1 MIEKAPKLQNR
12 KSMNVI
18 PGWIRHA
25 RDHRK
30 LRSGLLCLIAL
41 LLIAWIDYSL
51 GSQISLLVFYILP
64 IGFATLY
71 TGPAFAAFL
80 AILAVVL
87 WREGDVLAGAPD
99 PGLPILIWNGTIVIS
114 LFAIV
119 IYLLN
124 ALKQALTGLESTLDT
139 RTISLWKAMQERSF
153 LQKEILDL
161 AERECQWFGH
171 ETHVVCQKLKD
182 LSIAAHILVGK
193 LCILNHE
200 ETAHARELARLVD
213 DTLANAQIVAKG
225 LFTAGFDSAGLLEV
239 LRETARLV
247 EKKNHLR
254 CEVRSQ
260 ESLTLGNEASVIHLF
275 RIAQEAMQ
283 NAARHSKASQII
295 VSLDRKDQTVR
306 LAVEDNGKGILPSDR
321 SGKGL
326 GLRIMAY
333 RAGVIGGEL
342 KIEKIATGG
351 TRILCVVPV
360 EKMAMGTSTR

>member
-1 MIEKAPKLQNR
+1 
-12 KSMNVI
+12 MNMI
-18 PGWIRHA
+18 PGWIKHA

-41 LLIAWIDYSL
+41 WIIALIDYSL
-51 GSQISLLVFYILP
+51 GYQISLLVFYILP

-71 TGPAFAAFL
+71 AGPAFATFL

-87 WREGDVLAGAPD
+87 WKGGDFLSGAPN
-99 PGLPILIWNGTIVIS
+99 PGLPVLIWNGTIVIS

-124 ALKQALTGLESTLDT
+124 ALQQALAGLESTLDT
-139 RTISLWKAMQERSF
+139 RTISLWKATQERSF

-171 ETHVVCQKLKD
+171 ETHVVCQKLAG
-182 LSIAAHILVGK
+182 LSIAAHVLVGK
-193 LCILNHE
+193 LTSSNHE
-200 ETAHARELARLVD
+200 EAAHARELAKLVD
-213 DTLANAQIVAKG
+213 DALANARIVAKG

-239 LRETARLV
+239 LRETARLIQ
-247 EKKNHLR
+247 EQNHLR

-260 ESLTLGNEASVIHLF
+260 ENLAFGNEASVIHLF

-283 NAARHSKASQII
+283 NAARHSTASQII
-295 VSLDRKDQTVR
+295 VSLARQDQAVC
-306 LAVEDNGKGILPSDR
+306 LAVEDNGKGITTSDR
-321 SGKGL
+321 HGKGL

-333 RAGVIGGEL
+333 RAGIIGGEL
-342 KIEKIATGG
+342 KIEQIATGG
-351 TRILCVVPV
+351 TRILCLVPV
-360 EKMAMGTSTR
+360 EKMATGTSTR